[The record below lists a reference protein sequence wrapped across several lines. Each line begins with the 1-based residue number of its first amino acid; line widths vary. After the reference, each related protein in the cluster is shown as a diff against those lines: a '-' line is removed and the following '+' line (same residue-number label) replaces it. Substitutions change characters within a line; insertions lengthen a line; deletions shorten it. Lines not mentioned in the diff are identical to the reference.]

1 MNHELPA
8 LIDSACG
15 GDPGLRSLYDD
26 IVKKITEKAGAT
38 PDGTKLIRICDY
50 VRLEKIKGQ
59 LSRDIEER
67 GVGRTET
74 NGRQRYWKDN
84 KSMSLLLK
92 YMSQQQSI
100 LKSLGLGGA
109 EPGVD
114 MDEDDD
120 DGFDDV

>member
-1 MNHELPA
+1 MDELVA
-8 LIDSACG
+8 GACG
-15 GDPGLRSLYDD
+15 GDAGLHSLYTD
-26 IVKKITEKAGAT
+26 IVKRITEKTGSA

-114 MDEDDD
+114 NDEDDD